1 MTGGKYCANEWRAW
15 LSFWRLEK
23 YWRILQ
29 YCFLE
34 LNQFRKRQ
42 KSDVDKSEKRR
53 QRSERGKSSNIEVL
67 VQRNQ
72 SWALEGNVI
81 TWIEKDCWM
90 LIFLWFLTLVTGA
103 NVNKPITKATNQR
116 ESSRG
121 GHFAIIA
128 IFSLLAC
135 FKVDCFNTS
144 LFDVCKVLSLK
155 VK

>member
-1 MTGGKYCANEWRAW
+1 MTGGKYCANEFRAW

-29 YCFLE
+29 YCFLK

-72 SWALEGNVI
+72 SWAQKGNVI

-90 LIFLWFLTLVTGA
+90 WTFLWFLTLVTGA

-116 ESSRG
+116 ESRRG
-121 GHFAIIA
+121 GHFIVIA
-128 IFSLLAC
+128 IFSSHAC

-144 LFDVCKVLSLK
+144 LFDVCKAS
-155 VK
+155 